1 MKIKQ
6 LLTKIDYINFIGKE
20 NIKITSIVPLGVYPN
35 KNTISWCSDK
45 YVEMLINLEIGTYI
59 ISNSINLNILN
70 QNCNYIIVEN
80 PRLAF
85 QKLIPIFHNIGFI
98 HKISKSSKIH
108 RTAIIGLN
116 VHIGENVVV
125 EKNCKIGNNTI
136 INHNTVIFQNTK
148 IGSDVIIGSNNTIGG
163 VGFGYEK
170 DNSGLYSLIPHI
182 GNVIISDNVEIGN
195 NCTIDK
201 AVLGSTLINLNVKID
216 NLVHIAHG
224 VIIGKN
230 SIVIANSMIA
240 GSVVIGEDTW
250 VSPSVSILNKIQVGS
265 DCIIGMG
272 AVVIRD
278 VQQSDKIVGNPAK
291 SIK

>member
-201 AVLGSTLINLNVKID
+201 AVLGSTLINSNVKID